1 MEILPSPL
9 EMLLLLSC
17 IPYRDSGRCWEFLVF
32 WKQTGIYMVEHL
44 EFDLIHAPLYLKW
57 AVLIFPALESIIMS
71 VSRRGKKTLIAWI
84 ASSK

>member
-1 MEILPSPL
+1 
-9 EMLLLLSC
+9 
-17 IPYRDSGRCWEFLVF
+17 
-32 WKQTGIYMVEHL
+32 MVEHL